1 MATDTDAI
9 IETEEN
15 PKDLWG
21 ARFNRRSYRP
31 FLLLVLFFAIYLS
44 YLVLQP
50 FLDILII
57 AIVLASLFY
66 PIQTF
71 LNRVFGGRPSLAALL
86 IVFVITF
93 VIALPV
99 LLFTASLVKQGVESV
114 NQVTAWVNAGN
125 IQRIMQHPSVDTFMD
140 WLHAKLPFLD
150 FGKLDLPGT
159 VLQLTKNMGQ
169 LVLSKGAVLLGN
181 LATIV
186 SRFFIMI
193 FIVFF
198 LVRDG
203 ETMVSRA
210 RHLSPLRQD
219 QEDKILDGVRAV
231 ARSVLLGTGVT
242 AICQGLVGGIGL
254 SFVGIPGL
262 FWGTLMGFAS
272 LIPIVGAALVW
283 VPAAGYLVLLG
294 KTTAAAFLSLWCIV
308 LMGSID
314 NFLRPFLM
322 RGEGGLSPFYIFL
335 AIVGGVQYFGLLG
348 ILYGPLILSF
358 ATIMLYIYGV
368 EYQDDLLLGKG
379 GNEQSPSAG
388 ECASCVEPGD
398 APKGS
403 VDEAH

>member
-1 MATDTDAI
+1 MGTDTDDTL
-9 IETEEN
+9 EKEER
-15 PKDLWG
+15 LQGRWG
-21 ARFNRRSYRP
+21 TRVNRKSYRP
-31 FLLLVLFFAIYLS
+31 FLLLVLFFSIYLS
-44 YLVLQP
+44 YLILQP

-66 PIQTF
+66 PIQTY
-71 LNRVFGGRPSLAALL
+71 LNHLLGGRSSLAALA

-99 LLFTASLVKQGVESV
+99 FLFTASLVKQGVESV
-114 NQVTAWVNAGN
+114 NQITAWVNAGN
-125 IQRIMQHPSVDTFMD
+125 IQKIMQHPSVDAVMD
-140 WLHAKLPFLD
+140 WLHEKLPFLD
-150 FGKLDLPGT
+150 MGKLDLPGT
-159 VLQLTKNMGQ
+159 VLQLTKNTGQ
-169 LVLSKGAVLLGN
+169 LVLSKGAVFLGN
-181 LATIV
+181 VATIV

-203 ETMVSRA
+203 EAMVSRA
-210 RHLSPLRQD
+210 RYFSPLRKD
-219 QEDKILDGVRAV
+219 QEDRILDGVRAV

-254 SFVGIPGL
+254 SLVGIPGL
-262 FWGTLMGFAS
+262 FWGTVMGFSS
-272 LIPIVGAALVW
+272 LIPIVGTALVW
-283 VPAAGYLVLLG
+283 IPAAGYLVLLG
-294 KTTAAAFLSLWCIV
+294 KTTSALFLALWCIILV
-308 LMGSID
+308 GSID

-368 EYQDDLLLGKG
+368 EYQDDLLLGKHQG
-379 GNEQSPSAG
+379 VEAVSAD
-388 ECASCVEPGD
+388 EEPETASTP
-398 APKGS
+398 
-403 VDEAH
+403 

>member
-1 MATDTDAI
+1 MAEGMDEST
-9 IETEEN
+9 ETR
-15 PKDLWG
+15 DRSRATWG
-21 ARFNRRSYRP
+21 TRLNRKSYRP
-31 FLLLVLFFAIYLS
+31 FLLLVLFFSIYLS
-44 YLVLQP
+44 YLILQP

-66 PIQTF
+66 PFQMY
-71 LNRVFGGRPSLAALL
+71 LNRKLGGRPSIAALV
-86 IVFVITF
+86 IVFIITF
-93 VIALPV
+93 VIAIPV
-99 LLFTASLVKQGVESV
+99 FLFTTSLVKQGVESV
-114 NQVTAWVNAGN
+114 NQITVWVNAGN
-125 IQRIMQHPSVDTFMD
+125 IQKIMQHPSVDAFMD
-140 WLHAKLPFLD
+140 WLHEKLPFLD
-150 FGKLDLPGT
+150 IGKLDFPGT
-159 VLQLTKNMGQ
+159 VLQISKDMGQ

-181 LATIV
+181 LAVIV
-186 SRFFIMI
+186 SRFFIMV

-210 RHLSPLRQD
+210 RYFSPLRKA

-231 ARSVLLGTGVT
+231 ARSVLLGTGLT

-254 SFVGIPGL
+254 SLVGIPGL
-262 FWGTLMGFAS
+262 FWGTVMGFSS
-272 LIPIVGAALVW
+272 LIPIVGTALVW
-283 VPAAGYLVLLG
+283 IPAAGYLALLG
-294 KTTAAAFLSLWCIV
+294 KTTSAIFLAGWCIV
-308 LMGSID
+308 LVGSID

-379 GNEQSPSAG
+379 GDEAGASPG
-388 ECASCVEPGD
+388 ECPSCPGEEETVKRSING
-398 APKGS
+398 AQ
-403 VDEAH
+403 

>member
-1 MATDTDAI
+1 MGTDTDDTL
-9 IETEEN
+9 EKEER
-15 PKDLWG
+15 LQGRWG
-21 ARFNRRSYRP
+21 TRVNRKSYRP
-31 FLLLVLFFAIYLS
+31 FLLLVLFFSIYLS
-44 YLVLQP
+44 YLILQP

-66 PIQTF
+66 PIQTY
-71 LNRVFGGRPSLAALL
+71 LNHLFGGRSSLAALA

-99 LLFTASLVKQGVESV
+99 FLFTASLVKQGVESV
-114 NQVTAWVNAGN
+114 NQITAWVNAGN
-125 IQRIMQHPSVDTFMD
+125 IQKIMQHPSVDAVMD
-140 WLHAKLPFLD
+140 WLHEKLPFLD
-150 FGKLDLPGT
+150 MGKLDLPGT
-159 VLQLTKNMGQ
+159 VLQLTKNTGQ
-169 LVLSKGAVLLGN
+169 LVLSKGAVFLGN
-181 LATIV
+181 VATIV

-203 ETMVSRA
+203 EAMVSRA
-210 RHLSPLRQD
+210 RYFSPLRKD
-219 QEDKILDGVRAV
+219 QEDRILDGVRAV

-254 SFVGIPGL
+254 SLVGIPGL
-262 FWGTLMGFAS
+262 FWGTVMGFSS
-272 LIPIVGAALVW
+272 LIPIVGTALVW
-283 VPAAGYLVLLG
+283 IPAAGYLVLLG
-294 KTTAAAFLSLWCIV
+294 KTTSALFLALWCIILV
-308 LMGSID
+308 GSID

-368 EYQDDLLLGKG
+368 EYQDDLLLGKHQG
-379 GNEQSPSAG
+379 VEAVSAD
-388 ECASCVEPGD
+388 EEPETASTP
-398 APKGS
+398 
-403 VDEAH
+403 

>member
-1 MATDTDAI
+1 MGTDTDDTL
-9 IETEEN
+9 EREES
-15 PKDLWG
+15 PQDRWG
-21 ARFNRRSYRP
+21 TRVNRKSYRP

-44 YLVLQP
+44 YLILQP

-66 PIQTF
+66 PIQTY
-71 LNRVFGGRPSLAALL
+71 LNRMLGGRSSLAALA

-99 LLFTASLVKQGVESV
+99 FLFTASLVKQGVESV
-114 NQVTAWVNAGN
+114 NQITAWVNAGN
-125 IQRIMQHPSVDTFMD
+125 IQKIMQHPSVDAFMD
-140 WLHAKLPFLD
+140 WLHEKLPFLD
-150 FGKLDLPGT
+150 VGKLDLPGT
-159 VLQLTKNMGQ
+159 VLQLTKDTGQ

-181 LATIV
+181 VATIV

-203 ETMVSRA
+203 EAMVSRA
-210 RHLSPLRQD
+210 RYFSPLRKD
-219 QEDKILDGVRAV
+219 QEDRILDGVRAV

-242 AICQGLVGGIGL
+242 AICQGLVGGMGL
-254 SFVGIPGL
+254 SLVGIPGL
-262 FWGTLMGFAS
+262 FWGTVMGFSS
-272 LIPIVGAALVW
+272 LIPIVGTALVW
-283 VPAAGYLVLLG
+283 IPAAGYLVLLG
-294 KTTAAAFLSLWCIV
+294 KTTSALFLALWCIILV
-308 LMGSID
+308 GSID

-358 ATIMLYIYGV
+358 ATIMLYIYSV

-379 GNEQSPSAG
+379 GNEVKPSAAECGSCGDVG
-388 ECASCVEPGD
+388 EAEQRSNE
-398 APKGS
+398 
-403 VDEAH
+403 EAR